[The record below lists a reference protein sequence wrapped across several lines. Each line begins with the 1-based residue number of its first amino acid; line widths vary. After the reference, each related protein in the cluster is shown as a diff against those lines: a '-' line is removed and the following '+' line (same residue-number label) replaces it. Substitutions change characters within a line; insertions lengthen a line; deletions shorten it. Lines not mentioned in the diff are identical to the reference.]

1 MKNKSIFVIAALVS
15 TLLIGAPV
23 PVGEKTVSKL
33 GQAIESQARK
43 DWPEASRIEVSQIS
57 TRGKAPEKAVLMR
70 VHPRPALGAI
80 SFELAW
86 EEKGEARQAFG
97 TAIVK
102 VEEPVAIA
110 SKNLNPGDLLDEESI
125 RFESREVSRF
135 TKNGIFTNWN
145 ELEGKVARTFIRI
158 GSLVNPTQTETP
170 SEIKRGEMVDL
181 MFENPQLS
189 ITARMRALESGRT
202 GQWIR
207 VENQNSKRVVRAR
220 VISSGR
226 VALK

>member
-1 MKNKSIFVIAALVS
+1 
-15 TLLIGAPV
+15 
-23 PVGEKTVSKL
+23 
-33 GQAIESQARK
+33 
-43 DWPEASRIEVSQIS
+43 
-57 TRGKAPEKAVLMR
+57 
-70 VHPRPALGAI
+70 
-80 SFELAW
+80 
-86 EEKGEARQAFG
+86 
-97 TAIVK
+97 
-102 VEEPVAIA
+102 
-110 SKNLNPGDLLDEESI
+110 
-125 RFESREVSRF
+125 
-135 TKNGIFTNWN
+135 
-145 ELEGKVARTFIRI
+145 
-158 GSLVNPTQTETP
+158 QTETP